1 LRLPLV
7 SKRLSMAIPCS
18 RLLVALSIA
27 FVAIQYPSFASAQW
41 ACGATYATGLTPAS
55 PAVCPAGQP
64 IGCGTVSEPD
74 YCCPAGTYCKIDSN
88 NNVGCCLYAD
98 SCYGEIVGNNGQYPT
113 SYYQSTYYP
122 STTYVQP
129 STVYVTQPQA
139 GTTVYAPVVAAT
151 QPVVTTYAPV
161 VAVTQPVVTTY
172 GPSTLQTQ
180 AAYAGYCSTLRENGP
195 NLPTTG
201 AGSCGTIL
209 IVAGAGRLDMDMIP
223 WAALFMVV
231 QLIMIQ

>member
-1 LRLPLV
+1 MGLRRNLCDG
-7 SKRLSMAIPCS
+7 SDTSEPCS
-18 RLLVALSIA
+18 LSSRPTHRLWHSLRARLVRALQIVPTSLHA
-27 FVAIQYPSFASAQW
+27 DMLSS
-41 ACGATYATGLTPAS
+41 
-55 PAVCPAGQP
+55 
-64 IGCGTVSEPD
+64 
-74 YCCPAGTYCKIDSN
+74 CCPAGTYCKIDSN

-223 WAALFMVV
+223 WTALFMVV